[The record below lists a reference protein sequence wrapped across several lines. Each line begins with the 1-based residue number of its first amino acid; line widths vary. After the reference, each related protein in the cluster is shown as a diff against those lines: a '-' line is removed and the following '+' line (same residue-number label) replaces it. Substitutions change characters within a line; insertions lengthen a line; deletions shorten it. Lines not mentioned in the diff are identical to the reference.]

1 MLQRA
6 VNDQLRAGRKHELQL
21 VRVDNVDLGVP
32 VAILLRHR
40 REERGDGHA
49 MEVDARAEMPVKIIA
64 IDADADAVLLDDRLC
79 SLQPVLAGQIL
90 AVELNRKRTIT
101 RRALCDGFERFGP
114 LPVDRYAGLG
124 SER

>member
-1 MLQRA
+1 
-6 VNDQLRAGRKHELQL
+6 
-21 VRVDNVDLGVP
+21 
-32 VAILLRHR
+32 
-40 REERGDGHA
+40 

-101 RRALCDGFERFGP
+101 RGALCDGFERFGP
-114 LPVDRYAGLG
+114 LLVDRYADLG
-124 SER
+124 SDRMRTGRKIGRAWGRERVSQSG

>member
-1 MLQRA
+1 
-6 VNDQLRAGRKHELQL
+6 
-21 VRVDNVDLGVP
+21 
-32 VAILLRHR
+32 
-40 REERGDGHA
+40 

-101 RRALCDGFERFGP
+101 RGALCDGFERFGP
-114 LPVDRYAGLG
+114 LPVDRYADLG
-124 SER
+124 SERLRTGRQVDGPAGPPGAREEGKR